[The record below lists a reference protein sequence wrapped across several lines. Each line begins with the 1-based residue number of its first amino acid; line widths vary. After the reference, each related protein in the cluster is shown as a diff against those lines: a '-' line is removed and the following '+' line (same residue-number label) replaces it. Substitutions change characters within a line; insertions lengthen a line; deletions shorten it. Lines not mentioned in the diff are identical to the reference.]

1 MRRSINVTD
10 SNVGNAPFS
19 VSTKLDKEG
28 KKTVFTVNPRSV
40 IYKSFNLKDIMVDSS
55 FIDEKTAEL
64 IKAKEK
70 DLKRHVITDLSKEQE
85 AYKDSIIYL
94 SLHIS
99 PNLNTTYAEVLAGPM
114 RIGEFTADDEPP
126 WEGFPEMIGY
136 TPPLEFNEDGQLK
149 NSFVSRYQSRAYVPI
164 AYITSDPS
172 VIGTSVT
179 FPAEGSKP
187 PETQTLV
194 QILNTNLIIQT
205 FNYDGIPVAYPI
217 PFFGGTYLYYD
228 FLKNKTKK

>member
-1 MRRSINVTD
+1 MRRTINVTD
-10 SNVGNAPFS
+10 SNAGNGPFS
-19 VSTKLDKEG
+19 VSTKIDKTG
-28 KKTVFTVNPRSV
+28 KKLVYTVNPRSV
-40 IYKSFNLKDIMVDSS
+40 IYKSFNLKDIMVDAS
-55 FIDEKTAEL
+55 FIDKETAEL

-85 AYKDSIIYL
+85 VYPDSIIYI

-99 PNLNTTYAEVLAGPM
+99 PNLNITYAEVLSGPM

-149 NSFVSRYQSRAYVPI
+149 NIFVSRYQSRAYVPI
-164 AYITSDPS
+164 AYVTSDPS
-172 VIGTSVT
+172 AIGTSIT
-179 FPAEGSKP
+179 IPGDP
-187 PETQTLV
+187 PITQTLV
-194 QILNTNLIIQT
+194 QILNTNIIIQT
-205 FNYDGIPVAYPI
+205 FNYDGIPVAYPM

-228 FLKNKTKK
+228 FTKNKK